1 VSELQR
7 AMALAAG
14 ADADELRRAYWFAVA
29 EGAANTLADPV
40 RERGLGALRLLTLSA
55 LRLPDLALQAQLLD
69 LSDGLCPDALD
80 GALDAAWGTVTGA
93 LRLAHRA
100 LEAHAAGIGYG
111 HAAWL
116 EHAVARARRALI
128 ALEPASIEGVPAPT
142 GDQARR
148 VAVAL
153 SRAAAATGDDV
164 MRVPDEI
171 ATALGHLLALFMV
184 ISEAIAA

>member
-1 VSELQR
+1 MSGLQR

-14 ADADELRRAYWFAVA
+14 ADVDELRRAYWFAVS
-29 EGAANTLADPV
+29 EGEADTLADPV
-40 RERGLGALRLLTLSA
+40 TERRLGALRLLTLSA
-55 LRLPDLALQAQLLD
+55 LRLPDLALQTQLLE
-69 LSDGLCPDALD
+69 LSDDLCPGALD

-100 LEAHAAGIGYG
+100 LEAHAGTLGYS

-116 EHAVARARRALI
+116 DHALRRARSALI
-128 ALEPASIEGVPAPT
+128 ELEPAGIEGTVAPT

-148 VAVAL
+148 VAAAL
-153 SRAAAATGDDV
+153 SRAAAPTADDV

-184 ISEAIAA
+184 ISEAITA